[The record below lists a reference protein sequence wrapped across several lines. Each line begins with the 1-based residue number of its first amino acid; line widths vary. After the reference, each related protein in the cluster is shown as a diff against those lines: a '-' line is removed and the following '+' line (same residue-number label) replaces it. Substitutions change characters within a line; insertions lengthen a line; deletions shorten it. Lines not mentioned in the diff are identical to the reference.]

1 MVMEQSN
8 LAKIFKALSSEQRLK
23 LFMMLH
29 EKREKT
35 LSLDPE
41 KQCCMGHIKKAF
53 SMACEHFSISRS
65 TISHHLKELQN
76 AGLVKCTRNGQS
88 FDCEINEEAIK
99 SIQNFL
105 K

>member
-1 MVMEQSN
+1 MELSN

-29 EKREKT
+29 EKREKPV
-35 LSLDPE
+35 SLDPE
-41 KQCCMGHIKKAF
+41 KHCCMGHIKKAF

-65 TISHHLKELQN
+65 TISHHIKELQN
-76 AGLVKCTRNGQS
+76 SGLVTCTRRGQC
-88 FDCEINEEAIK
+88 FDCAINEDAVKAI
-99 SIQNFL
+99 QDFL